1 METSDRDMKISLM
14 RLAREVKESKE
25 LIWRI
30 ARCFFEREVAE
41 LERSIISIKRVGRT
55 GIWHDCL
62 WLFEGFI
69 GALFGI

>member
-1 METSDRDMKISLM
+1 MDIGLL
-14 RLAREVKESKE
+14 RLARVVGKSKE

-30 ARCFFEREVAE
+30 ARCFSEREVAE
-41 LERSIISIKRVGRT
+41 LEHSLISTKRVGRR

-69 GALFGI
+69 EALFEI